1 MTMQIEAIYENGILR
16 PVDPIDLPEG
26 QHLQLILVT
35 SDIEQAGQNGEGD
48 IRRFFGSV
56 SLGHPT
62 GSDNESID
70 RDLAREYGNTHEE

>member
-1 MTMQIEAIYENGILR
+1 MTMQIEAIYENGVLR

-35 SDIEQAGQNGEGD
+35 SDIEQAAQNGEGD

-56 SLGHPT
+56 SLSHPN

-70 RDLAREYGNTHEE
+70 RDLAREYGNTHED